1 MDIYVL
7 YLCVYVCMHE
17 SKRRGEENTYFD
29 TFIYYIL
36 YVYIIRVYLYA
47 YIRARPNQLDGYKIL
62 CYTHTHTH
70 TFVSHISNGY
80 PFYIQY
86 IEMKKS
92 YLYIHRCTFFWQT
105 CNMRIHMWCD
115 PKISNV
121 YIIYRHTYIQMNE
134 SGGIGSDEIKV
145 FPQKIPPLPHPP
157 II

>member
-70 TFVSHISNGY
+70 IRVTYFKRIS
-80 PFYIQY
+80 I
-86 IEMKKS
+86 
-92 YLYIHRCTFFWQT
+92 LHTIHRDEEIVF
-105 CNMRIHMWCD
+105 IH
-115 PKISNV
+115 
-121 YIIYRHTYIQMNE
+121 T
-134 SGGIGSDEIKV
+134 
-145 FPQKIPPLPHPP
+145 
-157 II
+157 